1 MEERGGRRTNPQGWD
16 RASPAPLVLV
26 VGPEQVLAERA
37 VAAIVAEVRSTDGTV
52 SVSRLSAANYAS
64 GALRAAT
71 SPSLF
76 AEPGVVVVEEGEA
89 MSDAFAD
96 DALAYARAPDPDV
109 VVALLHAGAVRGKKV
124 LDAFRAAGAREFL
137 CPAVKRDSD
146 ALAFV
151 EGEFSRANRTARPQ
165 AIRSLVDAIGPDAAE
180 LAAACHQLMSDVTGP
195 ISPEEVTRYYGS
207 RVNATGFAVA
217 DAAIAGKVGEALTL
231 VRHALDTGTDPV
243 PLIAAVAAK
252 VRTLAKVG
260 ASRGRGLDPLK
271 DLGLAP
277 WQVERAR
284 RDLRL
289 WTADTI
295 ARAIEALAE
304 ADAQVKGAGRD
315 PRFAVERAIRT
326 IASLAGT

>member
-1 MEERGGRRTNPQGWD
+1 MLAD
-16 RASPAPLVLV
+16 RAIA
-26 VGPEQVLAERA
+26 A
-37 VAAIVAEVRSTDGTV
+37 VIADVRSADGTV
-52 SVSRLSAANYAS
+52 AVTRLSAANYAT

-76 AEPGVVVVEEGEA
+76 AEPGVVVIDEGEA

-96 DALAYARAPDPDV
+96 DALAYAASPDPDV
-109 VVALLHAGAVRGKKV
+109 AVVLVHGGAVRGKKV
-124 LDAFRAAGAREFL
+124 LEAFRAAGAREFL
-137 CPAVKRDSD
+137 CPAIKKESD

-151 EGEFSRANRTARPQ
+151 EGEFSRAGRTTRPQ
-165 AIRSLVDAIGPDAAE
+165 AIRALVDAIGVDAAE
-180 LAAACHQLMSDVTGP
+180 LSAACHQLMSDVTGVV
-195 ISPEEVTRYYGS
+195 SPDDVARYYGS

-217 DAAIAGKVGEALTL
+217 DAAIAGKSGEALSL

-243 PLIAAVAAK
+243 PLIAALAVK
-252 VRTLAKVG
+252 IRTLAKVG
-260 ASRGRGLDPLK
+260 ASRGRGLDPTR

-295 ARAIEALAE
+295 SHAIEILAE

-315 PRFAVERAIRT
+315 PRFAVERAVRE
-326 IASLAGT
+326 IAGLAAR